1 MNNIALQSLN
11 FLKPDGKLVAGLVPV
26 HKPRNTKTTL
36 CIDEK
41 SAVIDAELFNRIDYV
56 YFRRFSDGRSSQVA
70 AYVVDNSDEK
80 LDERKLSE
88 LHLQVWLQG
97 KAPLL
102 YVAWPSRVDVL
113 NNLILQFNL
122 H

>member
-11 FLKPDGKLVAGLVPV
+11 FLKPDGKLAAGLVPV
-26 HKPRNTKTTL
+26 HKRRNTKTTL
-36 CIDEK
+36 CIDERA
-41 SAVIDAELFNRIDYV
+41 AVINAELFDRIDFV

-80 LDERKLSE
+80 LDERILAK

-97 KAPLL
+97 KARIICKGETH
-102 YVAWPSRVDVL
+102 V
-113 NNLILQFNL
+113 
-122 H
+122 